1 MLHWLARAA
10 LVASLAVLATPA
22 HAQDPAPLR
31 LAIAGLVHGH
41 VDGFL
46 RGAVARND
54 VQIVGVFDPD
64 AALRKRY
71 ADKYNLPETAF
82 FADLD
87 AMLDRT
93 KPEAVAS
100 FTSTRRPPGR
110 RRGGGAAAHRT

>member
-64 AALRKRY
+64 AALRKKY
-71 ADKYNLPETAF
+71 ADSTTFRRRRSSP
-82 FADLD
+82 
-87 AMLDRT
+87 
-93 KPEAVAS
+93 
-100 FTSTRRPPGR
+100 TSTRCSIARSPRRSPPSPARPITRPSSR
-110 RRGGGAAAHRT
+110 RQPRATSTS